1 MSTTRVRGS
10 VDNRARVA
18 RRRAQRLGLQLTQRG
33 MVFTVR
39 DGEIVLAQGP
49 LGVVDAYLIPLCG
62 LPRRPG
68 PPRSARAPQ
77 AWAPIID
84 EYLLTLSAAGQRPLT
99 LRMRYFQLCQM
110 ARGLGCPPEQVTGP
124 MLVSWFGCQQHWTP
138 EGRKSYRSGVRGFFG
153 WAHRSRR
160 APTNPAADLPKVRV
174 PKAVARPAS
183 DQAWDAA
190 LAGADARMVLLLRL
204 AGEVGL
210 RREEVAQV
218 HHHDLIDVGQPALL
232 VHGKAG
238 KNRVVPISDYVAHLI
253 REGAPAH
260 TPGAPP
266 EGWLFPNMLGGH
278 MTAAHIG
285 RLVARALPD
294 DFTMHQLRHRM
305 ATRAYRGSKNL
316 RAVQT
321 LLGHASIA
329 TTERYL
335 AVDADE
341 VRAAA
346 ACAW

>member
-1 MSTTRVRGS
+1 MNMA
-10 VDNRARVA
+10 NRARVVRA
-18 RRRAQRLGLQLTQRG
+18 RAHRLGLQLTQRG

-84 EYLLTLSAAGQRPLT
+84 EYLLTLSAAGQRPAT

-110 ARGLGCPPEQVTGP
+110 ARGLGCPPGAVTGG

-138 EGRKSYRSGVRGFFG
+138 EGRKSYRAGVRGFCA
-153 WAHRSRR
+153 WAHRSGRL
-160 APTNPAADLPKVRV
+160 PTNPGLDLPKVRV
-174 PKAVARPAS
+174 PKAPPRPAS
-183 DQAWDAA
+183 DHAWEVA
-190 LAGADARMVLLLRL
+190 LAGASPRVVLMMRL
-204 AGEVGL
+204 AAEGGL

-218 HHHDLIDVGQPALL
+218 HHHDLIDVGAPQLL
-232 VHGKAG
+232 VHGKGG
-238 KNRVVPISDYVAHLI
+238 KKRVIPISDYLAHLI

-266 EGWLFPNMLGGH
+266 DGWLFPTGLGGH
-278 MTAAHIG
+278 MTAAHVG

-341 VRAAA
+341 IRAAA